1 MGTPIVAEQP
11 DYYVKSAEKTLA
23 VLLAFK
29 GESSALTVSQVAAA
43 TDQTRASARRFLLT
57 LADLGYLAVV
67 GNTYR
72 QTPRVLDVGAS
83 YLSSLTL
90 PRAAISHL
98 QRLARELDETTSLCV
113 LEGQDILYVE
123 RVSAPR
129 LHQMNVSIGNRLPAW
144 ATSMGRV
151 LIANLTAGEREDF
164 LQGIELR
171 SYTEHTVGSLE
182 ELRAELDRVAEQGWS
197 LVNQELDEGLRGL
210 AVPVRRGNQLLGAL
224 NVSVQ
229 SGRADAA
236 KISESMLP
244 ALYRT
249 AKDIAGDFGGRV
261 D

>member
-1 MGTPIVAEQP
+1 MAEQP

-23 VLLAFK
+23 VLLAFN

-57 LADLGYLAVV
+57 LVDLGYLAVE

-83 YLSSLTL
+83 YLSGLTL

-98 QRLARELDETTSLCV
+98 QQLARELDETSSLCV

-144 ATSMGRV
+144 VTSTGRV
-151 LIANLTAGEREDF
+151 LIANLSAGEREEF
-164 LQGIELR
+164 LQSIELR
-171 SYTEHTVGSLE
+171 NYTEHTVGSLE
-182 ELRAELDRVAEQGWS
+182 DLRAELDLVAEQGWS

-210 AVPVRRGNQLLGAL
+210 AVPVYRGSQLLGAL

-236 KISESMLP
+236 TIAETMLP
-244 ALYRT
+244 ALYRS

-261 D
+261 G

>member
-1 MGTPIVAEQP
+1 MGTLILAEQP

-29 GESSALTVSQVAAA
+29 GGNTALTVSQVAAA
-43 TDQTRASARRFLLT
+43 TEQTRASARRFLLT
-57 LADLGYLAVV
+57 LVDLGYLEIE

-72 QTPRVLDVGAS
+72 QTPRVLDVGAA
-83 YLSSLTL
+83 YLSGLTL

-98 QRLARELDETTSLCV
+98 QQLARELDETSSLCV

-144 ATSMGRV
+144 TTSTGRV
-151 LIANLTAGEREDF
+151 LIANLSAGERAEF
-164 LQGIELR
+164 LKNIELR
-171 SYTEHTVGSLE
+171 RYTEHTVGSLA
-182 ELRAELDRVAEQGWS
+182 ELNAELDRVAGQGWS

-210 AVPVRRGNQLLGAL
+210 AVPVYRGNQLLGAL

-229 SGRADAA
+229 SGRADDFS
-236 KISESMLP
+236 ISQTLLP
-244 ALYRT
+244 ALRRA
-249 AKDIAGDFGGRV
+249 AKEIAADFGGRA